1 MLTNQEIFDQIE
13 LYADLLELQGEN
25 VFKVRSYH
33 TAVFNLEKLDKNL
46 ADLPLAEIEKL
57 SGVGKAI
64 ALKIDEARNVGMFH
78 QLKEQLEK
86 IPAGVVDMLSIS
98 GLGAKKV
105 GVLWQELKLEDTDQ
119 LLQACENN
127 QIAQVKGF
135 GEKTQENIKQA
146 LLFKQANSDK
156 MHFAKAEQYATQ
168 LENYLKTNLQNT
180 DFQLVGQMRRKL
192 EIVDEI
198 QFVIQSNE
206 VDWIFSILDQ
216 ADFLQKNEKNASLFA
231 WRGSFKGNKL
241 KVEIQVAKS
250 ENYFGEIFIQS
261 ASRQHLGFV
270 PQGNAKSF
278 LQLAQNQSFSSEAE
292 IYQKVNWAY
301 IEPEMREGGFELE
314 LAQKNELPKLLEI
327 SDIRGIIHAH
337 STYSD
342 GKHSLEQM
350 ATACRDLGYEY
361 LGITD
366 HSQSAFYA
374 NGLNEYRIKQQHQ
387 EIDQLNQKFAPFR
400 IFKGIE
406 ADILNDGK
414 LDYEDR
420 ILASFDFIIA
430 SVHSVLKMTE
440 EKATERIIK
449 AIENQYTTIL
459 GHPTGRLLL
468 RREGYPLNHAKIIE
482 ACAQNGVVIE
492 INASPWRLDLDWRW
506 VHYALE
512 KGVMLSINP
521 DSHEMGT
528 IPEVKYGV
536 YVGRKGGLTKD
547 NTLNTK
553 GLAEIEGYF
562 KNKKR

>member
-46 ADLPLAEIEKL
+46 ADLTLAEIEKL

-64 ALKIDEARNVGMFH
+64 ALKIDEARQVGMFH
-78 QLKEQLEK
+78 QLKEQLAK
-86 IPAGVVDMLSIS
+86 VPAGVVDMLSIS

-105 GVLWQELKLEDTDQ
+105 AILWQELKLEDTDQ

-146 LLFKQANSDK
+146 LLFKQANLDK
-156 MHFAKAEQYATQ
+156 MHFAKAEPYAEQ
-168 LENYLKTNLQNT
+168 LENYLKANLQNT

-198 QFVIQSNE
+198 QFVVQSNE
-206 VDWIFSILDQ
+206 VDWIFSILNQ

-241 KVEIQVAKS
+241 KVEIQVTKP
-250 ENYFGEIFIQS
+250 ENYFGEVFIQS

-270 PQGNAKSF
+270 PSGNAKSF
-278 LQLAQNQSFSSEAE
+278 LQLAQNQAFTSESE

-301 IEPEMREGGFELE
+301 IEPEMREGSFELE
-314 LAQKNELPKLLEI
+314 LAQKNDLPNLLEI
-327 SDIRGIIHAH
+327 KDIRGIIHAH

-342 GKHSLEQM
+342 GKHTLEQM

-361 LGITD
+361 LGISD

-374 NGLNEYRIKQQHQ
+374 NGLNEFRVRKQHQ
-387 EIDQLNQKFAPFR
+387 EIDELNQKLAPFR

-420 ILASFDFIIA
+420 ILASFDFVIA
-430 SVHSVLKMTE
+430 SVHSALKMSE

-449 AIENQYTTIL
+449 ALENQYTTIL

-521 DSHEMGT
+521 DSHEIGT

-547 NTLNTK
+547 ETLNTK
-553 GLAEIEGYF
+553 SLAEIETYF
-562 KNKKR
+562 KS